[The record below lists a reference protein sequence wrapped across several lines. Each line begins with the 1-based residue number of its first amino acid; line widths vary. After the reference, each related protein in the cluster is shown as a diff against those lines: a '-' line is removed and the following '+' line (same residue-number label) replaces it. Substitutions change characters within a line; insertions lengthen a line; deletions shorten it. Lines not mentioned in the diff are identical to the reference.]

1 MRIKNADKIKKQ
13 DSEATPEACLEARE
27 KFRYGNKC
35 DSDALIAVHNLHA
48 ALNLKSPVPPLQPF
62 DKGIFDKYRERFW
75 RYVATN
81 YEKSWAKH
89 DGTFFRNLAAAMEVH
104 LRPNDPVWTCV
115 GDEIIVCRMFERQIP
130 TVTEMH
136 HVLTKRGITATRK
149 TVERIYAF
157 FGIKRTAKRGPRT
170 GAKQKSAAQGGES
183 LR

>member
-13 DSEATPEACLEARE
+13 DVAATPEACLEHRD

-35 DSDALIAVHNLHA
+35 DSDALMAIHNLHV
-48 ALNLKSPVPPLQPF
+48 ALNLKCPVPPLEPF
-62 DKGIFDKYRERFW
+62 DKTSFGKYRERFW
-75 RYVATN
+75 RHVAIN
-81 YEKSWAKH
+81 YQSSWEKH
-89 DGTFFRNLAAAMEVH
+89 DGTFFRKLADAMEVH

-115 GDEIIVCRMFERQIP
+115 GDEIIVRRMFERQIP

-136 HVLTKRGITATRK
+136 RVLTGRGITATRK

-157 FGIKRTAKRGPRT
+157 FRIERKAKRGQRT